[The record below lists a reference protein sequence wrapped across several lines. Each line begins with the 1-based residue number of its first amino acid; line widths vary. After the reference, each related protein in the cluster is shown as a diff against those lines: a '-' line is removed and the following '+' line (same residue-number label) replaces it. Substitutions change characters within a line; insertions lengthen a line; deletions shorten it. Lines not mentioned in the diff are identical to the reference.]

1 GFLEEFHRTGIGK
14 SKEIGCN
21 LVQSLSQSFSR
32 RNLGDSQG
40 FPEILV
46 FPSAGDRLKI
56 TLPNCKESEITAQD
70 IVQPNA
76 TRAYWKALLG
86 LDRKSAQTIDTV
98 SDEYE
103 SRVGGIEFFVGLL
116 DNNALHVHLVSEF
129 L

>member
-1 GFLEEFHRTGIGK
+1 MRGVVGFPLSLIIAPFFPSWSVPVKAEAGSGGFKPKTALFLESLK
-14 SKEIGCN
+14 NSYPLYDN
-21 LVQSLSQSFSR
+21 LER
-32 RNLGDSQG
+32 
-40 FPEILV
+40 
-46 FPSAGDRLKI
+46 
-56 TLPNCKESEITAQD
+56 PNCKESEITAQD

-103 SRVGGIEFFVGLL
+103 SRVGGIKFFVGLL
-116 DNNALHVHLVSEF
+116 DNNALHVHLASEF